1 MRTVLIVEDV
11 PEMAALL
18 RTWIEG
24 IPEVRVIGVAR
35 DLGEARAFLVQTL
48 PDGILLDEVLPGG
61 SSWDWVEEL
70 KARPETARVAIAFLS
85 GMTTEASRNRGFP
98 SGVNQRFEKPWGE
111 GGEGASQKRLR
122 RVTGAEFQKQVAA
135 WIRSI

>member
-18 RTWIEG
+18 RTLIEG
-24 IPEVRVIGVAR
+24 IPGVRVIGVAR
-35 DLGEARAFLVQTL
+35 DLGEARASL